1 MSLAAG
7 PPTPVDPDLHDYTA
21 LLADLA
27 DAELVRRFAE
37 GRDDAAFTVL
47 VQRHGALVLGV
58 CRRVL
63 GHAQDAEDAFQATFL
78 ILARK
83 ARAIRRLQS
92 LGSWL
97 YKVAYRTALRAR
109 ANQARRK
116 ARESNACEGRAVL
129 TFDGPHDDVGEL
141 LDEEV
146 RRLPEKYRV
155 PVLLCYLQGRTNEEA
170 ARQLHCPTGTLKIRL
185 LRARELLRRRLSRRG
200 VALSLAV
207 LLTTCLEQ
215 ARAGVPEPL
224 LAAAARAGSPAAA
237 GISPAAV
244 ALAERILKG
253 MVLTKVKV
261 GFAVLLTVL
270 LLAFADGLTQ
280 QARATTASREKIPAA
295 KPTGA
300 PRPTYPDMDAPPAD
314 EAGERLLV
322 QKGHPRP
329 RS

>member
-1 MSLAAG
+1 MSMPAGLPLAAIL
-7 PPTPVDPDLHDYTA
+7 PDQTA
-21 LLADLA
+21 AVAGLA
-27 DAELVRRFAE
+27 DAELVRRFADNQDE
-37 GRDDAAFTVL
+37 AAFAVL
-47 VQRHGALVLGV
+47 VRRHGALVLGV

-83 ARAIRRLQS
+83 ARSIRRLQA

-109 ANQARRK
+109 ALQARRK
-116 ARESNACEGRAVL
+116 ARESNACEHRDVL
-129 TFDGPHDDVGEL
+129 TLDAPRDDVGDL

-146 RRLPEKYRV
+146 RRLPEKYRA

-200 VALSLAV
+200 VALSLAA
-207 LLTTCLEQ
+207 LLTACLEQ
-215 ARAGVPEPL
+215 ARAAVPEPL
-224 LAAAARAGSPAAA
+224 LAAGARAGALTGSGIAPAAA
-237 GISPAAV
+237 
-244 ALAERILKG
+244 ALAERVLKG
-253 MVLTKVKV
+253 MVLTKIKV

-280 QARATTASREKIPAA
+280 QAKAATVSCEKTPPA
-295 KPTGA
+295 KSNEA
-300 PRPTYPDMDAPPAD
+300 PRPTYPDTEAQPPVQGGD
-314 EAGERLLV
+314 LLV
-322 QKGHPRP
+322 EERRQGPRQP
-329 RS
+329 S